1 MESRRSQTA
10 RMLWTTR
17 SRNLVGRASELLQRL
32 DSKAKVLPKVAPQWK
47 RQEEVFGVDSQADA
61 REEVHRS
68 TQRGKLSRAGSF
80 AEVLWR
86 EMDPPETG
94 QLRAVEAPMQQL
106 LLQPLPYL
114 GMVAEDLRMVSSFGK
129 SPCQSLQV
137 MSGKP
142 AVGVKSFEDYHYC
155 PEVLGILRLVAAQ

>member
-1 MESRRSQTA
+1 VPLPDSA
-10 RMLWTTR
+10 DALDNPF
-17 SRNLVGRASELLQRL
+17 RNLVGRASELLQRL

-86 EMDPPETG
+86 EMDP
-94 QLRAVEAPMQQL
+94 QQL
-106 LLQPLPYL
+106 
-114 GMVAEDLRMVSSFGK
+114 DN
-129 SPCQSLQV
+129 C
-137 MSGKP
+137 
-142 AVGVKSFEDYHYC
+142 
-155 PEVLGILRLVAAQ
+155 VL